1 MEDKKLR
8 HENVGVFY
16 VEEMG
21 KEAAWWIICNVNANE
36 SGEHRHSRSRRWQQ
50 QYRRC

>member
-16 VEEMG
+16 VEEMR
-21 KEAAWWIICNVNANE
+21 KVAPWWIICNVNAYE
-36 SGEHRHSRSRRWQQ
+36 SGEHRHSRSRRQQ
-50 QYRRC
+50 QYRCC